1 MYDKTQSSGLP
12 KPHVAQPT
20 KQAAPKRPSRFM
32 KAVKRA
38 NAKVSRSDY
47 EKFYDDGKKPRGIR
61 ATKKRAMGMF
71 NEGDFGNR
79 W

>member
-1 MYDKTQSSGLP
+1 MYDQTPGSGLP
-12 KPHVAQPT
+12 KPHTSQPT
-20 KQAAPKRPSRFM
+20 KQAMPKRPSRFT
-32 KAVKRA
+32 KAAKRA
-38 NAKVSRSDY
+38 NAKVDRSEY

-61 ATKKRAMGMF
+61 VAKKRAMGMF